1 LKSPGITAGIF
12 CFNAV
17 MKKDKPRVAIQGIRA
32 SFHEEAA
39 FKYFGENIQTI
50 ECNSF
55 KRTFDALENNEA
67 DYVVMAIENSIA
79 GSILPNYSLL
89 LNYNFPVIG
98 EIYLPIQLHL
108 MALPGVAFENVKYV
122 TSHPIAIRQCI
133 DFFDEYP
140 HLQIVESNDT
150 AACAKR
156 IHDEKL
162 TDTVAIA
169 NSLAAKLYELDILE
183 RRIESNKKNF
193 TRFLILTTH
202 DRAVKKPAN
211 KASLCFQVSNQV
223 GALAKVLNI
232 FANQGVNMSKI
243 QSMPVLGKRN
253 EYNFYVDVEWEET
266 KQYDSAVKQ
275 ILKYTHNFNILG
287 EYQRHDDEGTAEKP
301 LNIAPAKPERKY
313 ISIKKLVK

>member
-1 LKSPGITAGIF
+1 MPGFFALRGI
-12 CFNAV
+12 
-17 MKKDKPRVAIQGIRA
+17 MKKEKIRVAIQGIRA

-39 FKYFGENIQTI
+39 FKYFGENIHTI

-55 KRTFDALENNEA
+55 KQTFEALEKKEA

-89 LNYNFPVIG
+89 LSYNFPIVG

-108 MALPGVAFENVKYV
+108 MALPGVAFENIKYV

-140 HLQIVESNDT
+140 HLKIVESSDT

-169 NSLAAKLYELDILE
+169 NTLAANLYGLEILE
-183 RRIESNKKNF
+183 RRVESNKKNF
-193 TRFLILTTH
+193 TRFLILAAH
-202 DRAVKKPAN
+202 ENNQKKVAN

-223 GALAKVLNI
+223 GSLAKVLNI
-232 FANQGVNMSKI
+232 FATQKVNMSKI
-243 QSMPVLGKRN
+243 QSMPVLGRRN
-253 EYNFYVDVEWEET
+253 EYNFYVDVEWEDT
-266 KQYDSAVKQ
+266 KQYDAAVKQ
-275 ILKYTHNFNILG
+275 VLKYTQNFNILG
-287 EYQRHDDEGTAEKP
+287 EYQRYEDEASATEKVLKQAKAEKP
-301 LNIAPAKPERKY
+301 TRKY
-313 ISIKKLVK
+313 ISIKKLNK

>member
-1 LKSPGITAGIF
+1 
-12 CFNAV
+12 
-17 MKKDKPRVAIQGIRA
+17 MKEKRPRVAIQGIRA

-39 FKYFGENIQTI
+39 FLHFGEDIQTI

-55 KRTFDALENNEA
+55 KQTFDALKNGDA

-79 GSILPNYSLL
+79 GSILPNYSLMMS
-89 LNYNFPVIG
+89 YNFPVVG
-98 EIYLPIQLHL
+98 EVYLPIQLHL
-108 MALPGVAFENVKYV
+108 MALPGVKFEDIKYV
-122 TSHPIAIRQCI
+122 TSHPIAIRQCV

-140 HLQIVESNDT
+140 HLKVVESSDT

-156 IHDEKL
+156 IREEQL

-169 NSLAAKLYELDILE
+169 NTLAAKLYGLDILE

-202 DRAVKKPAN
+202 ENVEKKENN

-223 GALAKVLNI
+223 GALAKVLQV
-232 FANQGVNMSKI
+232 FADQEINMSKI

-253 EYNFYVDVEWEET
+253 EYNFYVDVEWENN
-266 KQYDSAVKQ
+266 KQYDTAIRQV
-275 ILKYTHNFNILG
+275 LKYTHNFNILG
-287 EYQRHDDEGTAEKP
+287 EYPRHEDEGMQNEREQKFRAQEK
-301 LNIAPAKPERKY
+301 ITRKY
-313 ISIKKLVK
+313 ISVKKVVK

>member
-1 LKSPGITAGIF
+1 
-12 CFNAV
+12 
-17 MKKDKPRVAIQGIRA
+17 MKIEKPKVAIQGIRA

-39 FKYFGENIQTI
+39 LKYFGENIETI
-50 ECNSF
+50 ECISF
-55 KRTFDALENNEA
+55 KQTFDSLQNKDA

-89 LNYNFPVIG
+89 LNYGFPVVG

-108 MALPGVAFENVKYV
+108 MALPGVRFEDVKKV
-122 TSHPIAIRQCI
+122 MSHPIAIRQCV

-140 HLQIVESNDT
+140 HLQIIESNDT

-156 IHDEKL
+156 IRDEQL

-169 NSLAAKLYELDILE
+169 NTLAARLYGLDVLE

-193 TRFLILTTH
+193 TRFLILTNH
-202 DRAVKKPAN
+202 ENIEKKQPN
-211 KASLCFQVSNQV
+211 KASLCFQVSNKV

-232 FANQGVNMSKI
+232 FAEEGVNMSKI

-253 EYNFYVDVEWEET
+253 EYNFYVDIEWDEPR
-266 KQYDSAVKQ
+266 QYDTAVRQ
-275 ILKYTHNFNILG
+275 ILKYTQNFNILG
-287 EYQRHDDEGTAEKP
+287 EYQRHVEGVEATVKQPKNEKVP
-301 LNIAPAKPERKY
+301 RTYINIRKLN
-313 ISIKKLVK
+313 

>member
-1 LKSPGITAGIF
+1 
-12 CFNAV
+12 
-17 MKKDKPRVAIQGIRA
+17 MKTSKPRVAIQGIRA

-50 ECNSF
+50 ECGSF
-55 KRTFDALENNEA
+55 KQTFDALQNNEA

-79 GSILPNYSLL
+79 GSILPNYTLL
-89 LNYNFPVIG
+89 LNYNFPVVG
-98 EIYLPIQLHL
+98 EVYLPIQLHL
-108 MALPGVAFENVKYV
+108 MALPGVSFENVKYV

-140 HLQIVESNDT
+140 HLKIIESSDT

-156 IHDEKL
+156 IHDEQL

-169 NSLAAKLYELDILE
+169 NTLAAKLYGLDVLE

-193 TRFLILTTH
+193 TRFLILTSH
-202 DRAVKKPAN
+202 ENVVKGPAN

-223 GALAKVLNI
+223 GSLAKVLNI
-232 FANQGVNMSKI
+232 FAKESVNMSKI

-253 EYNFYVDVEWEET
+253 EYNFYVDVEWEEPRH
-266 KQYDSAVKQ
+266 YDASVRQ

-287 EYQRHDDEGTAEKP
+287 EYMRHEDDLNVEKE
-301 LNIAPAKPERKY
+301 LNIAPAKPVRKY
-313 ISIKKLVK
+313 ITIKKLAD

>member
-1 LKSPGITAGIF
+1 
-12 CFNAV
+12 
-17 MKKDKPRVAIQGIRA
+17 MKPKKPRVAIQGIRA

-39 FKYFGENIQTI
+39 FRYFGEEIVTI

-55 KRTFDALENNEA
+55 KQTFEALKNGDA

-89 LNYNFPVIG
+89 LSYSFPVIG
-98 EIYLPIQLHL
+98 EVYLPIQLHL
-108 MALPGVAFENVKYV
+108 MALPGVKFEDIKYV
-122 TSHPIAIRQCI
+122 TSHPIAIRQCV

-140 HLQIVESNDT
+140 HLQMVESNDT

-156 IHDEKL
+156 IRDEKL

-169 NSLAAKLYELDILE
+169 NTLAAKLYELDVLE

-193 TRFLILTTH
+193 TRFLILTNHENAKVTNP
-202 DRAVKKPAN
+202 D
-211 KASLCFQVSNQV
+211 KASLCFQVSNEV

-232 FANQGVNMSKI
+232 FAEQGINMSKI
-243 QSMPVLGKRN
+243 QSMPVLGKPS
-253 EYNFYVDVEWEET
+253 EYNFYVDVEWDDNR
-266 KQYDSAVKQ
+266 KYDATIKQ

-287 EYQRHDDEGTAEKP
+287 EYKRHIEEGLTDRPAQKKEKD
-301 LNIAPAKPERKY
+301 KKY
-313 ISIKKLVK
+313 IEIKKLVK